1 MLLCRYF
8 GSVDVKLPDLGE
20 GTKEAT
26 VKEFFVKVGDEV
38 EEVSKKLME
47 QKHEMTNDSLLQYQD
62 LCEVFTD
69 KLVAKIPSTASGKV
83 TAIKYGDDDIIPVG
97 HVIIQIE
104 EAGGETKEVAA
115 AEPAS
120 SMQAA
125 EPLTPTMVQTE
136 NVVKDKVATAPPGN
150 QNATT
155 RTKALS
161 TPAVRHIA
169 KSKGIDIN
177 QVPGTGKNGRVTKS
191 DILAF
196 IDSGHGT
203 ASQSASQAPQQP
215 AGGIVQRGPMI
226 APLTGVTE
234 QDT

>member
-196 IDSGHGT
+196 IDSGYGT

-215 AGGIVQRGPMI
+215 AGGIVQRGPTI

>member
-1 MLLCRYF
+1 M
-8 GSVDVKLPDLGE
+8 
-20 GTKEAT
+20 
-26 VKEFFVKVGDEV
+26 
-38 EEVSKKLME
+38 
-47 QKHEMTNDSLLQYQD
+47 
-62 LCEVFTD
+62 CEVFTD

-150 QNATT
+150 
-155 RTKALS
+155 
-161 TPAVRHIA
+161 
-169 KSKGIDIN
+169 
-177 QVPGTGKNGRVTKS
+177 
-191 DILAF
+191 
-196 IDSGHGT
+196 
-203 ASQSASQAPQQP
+203 
-215 AGGIVQRGPMI
+215 
-226 APLTGVTE
+226 
-234 QDT
+234 